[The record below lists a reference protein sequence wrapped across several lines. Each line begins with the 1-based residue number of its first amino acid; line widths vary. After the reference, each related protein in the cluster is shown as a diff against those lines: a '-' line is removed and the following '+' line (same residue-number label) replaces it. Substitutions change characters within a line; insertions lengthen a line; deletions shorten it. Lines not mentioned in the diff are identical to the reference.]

1 MAPRISNHFVRK
13 RRRSGIHQ
21 LDSRHY
27 PVPFPSSSSFMHQ
40 LRLLGRL
47 LLTMNCISTVTGV
60 ARRGGYKDVSKSR
73 YHNMFTSRAQP
84 SSSFSAFATWPSTT
98 IHHRKFELPSV
109 AFSST
114 MSLIQSQSS
123 ALHMVN
129 HNKST
134 NNRGGKQ
141 GRSSSSTSSSSS
153 SSSSA
158 TKTKMKQSADK
169 PKNTKKKKDANTGR
183 LRLLQPLQPSNEI
196 LSRAQRQTYHEV
208 KDDMKIAN
216 QRRRTQ
222 KRGAQTIDSLSQKLC
237 APLKQTVQTYRRELK
252 YMHPF
257 EKVVM
262 ELTIRARQKKDG
274 LTLST
279 ILEDIHEGRKEILQL
294 SKDWIAKIKNAPSAR
309 ESFEFTEEAKENIA
323 RVFIDLIEQPW
334 SGLMELQKSLR
345 NVPIV
350 RLDCPAV
357 VLVGAPNVGKFSIY
371 VLMLLYE

>member
-1 MAPRISNHFVRK
+1 
-13 RRRSGIHQ
+13 
-21 LDSRHY
+21 
-27 PVPFPSSSSFMHQ
+27 MHQ

-47 LLTMNCISTVTGV
+47 LLTMNCISTVTGA
-60 ARRGGYKDVSKSR
+60 ARRGGHKVLSKSR

-84 SSSFSAFATWPSTT
+84 SSLSAFATWPSTT
-98 IHHRKFELPSV
+98 IHHRKLQSPSV

-114 MSLIQSQSS
+114 ISLIQSQSS

-129 HNKST
+129 HNKKST
-134 NNRGGKQ
+134 NNRG
-141 GRSSSSTSSSSS
+141 RSSSSSTSSSSS
-153 SSSSA
+153 A
-158 TKTKMKQSADK
+158 TKTKTKQSTDK
-169 PKNTKKKKDANTGR
+169 PKSTKKKKEANTGR

-294 SKDWIAKIKNAPSAR
+294 SKDWIAKIKNAQSAR

-334 SGLMELQKSLR
+334 SGVMELQKSLR

-357 VLVGAPNVGKFSIY
+357 VLVGAPNVGKFFHIR
-371 VLMLLYE
+371 VLNSFV

>member
-1 MAPRISNHFVRK
+1 MAPRISDHFARK
-13 RRRSGIHQ
+13 RRRSESGTHQ
-21 LDSRHY
+21 LDDRHH
-27 PVPFPSSSSFMHQ
+27 PSFPSSSFMHQ

-47 LLTMNCISTVTGV
+47 LLTMNCISTVTGA
-60 ARRGGYKDVSKSR
+60 ARRGGHKVLSKSR

-84 SSSFSAFATWPSTT
+84 SSLSAFATWPSTT
-98 IHHRKFELPSV
+98 IHHRKLQSPSV

-114 MSLIQSQSS
+114 ISLIQSQSS
-123 ALHMVN
+123 ALHMIN
-129 HNKST
+129 HNKKSS
-134 NNRGGKQ
+134 NNR
-141 GRSSSSTSSSSS
+141 GRSSSSITSSSS

-158 TKTKMKQSADK
+158 TKTKMNQSLDK
-169 PKNTKKKKDANTGR
+169 PKNTKKKKEANTGR

-294 SKDWIAKIKNAPSAR
+294 SKDWIAKIKNAQSAR

-334 SGLMELQKSLR
+334 SGVMELQKSLR

-357 VLVGAPNVGKFSIY
+357 VLVGAPNVGKFFHIR
-371 VLMLLYE
+371 VLNSFV